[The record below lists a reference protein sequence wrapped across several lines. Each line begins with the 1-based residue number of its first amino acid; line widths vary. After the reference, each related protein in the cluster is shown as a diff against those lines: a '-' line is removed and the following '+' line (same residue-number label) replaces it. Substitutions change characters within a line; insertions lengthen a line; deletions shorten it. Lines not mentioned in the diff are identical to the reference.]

1 MNKKLLAIAIVTALS
16 ACGGSSNDDDSPANS
31 SATFSGDLSGSLTS
45 VDTTTSGALSV
56 SDPDDG
62 EDAALAQADTV
73 TSYGTFTISA
83 VGQWTYTLD
92 ATNSDVLALVGSTS
106 NLSEAITVTSVD
118 GTTTTIAISIS
129 GVDSTNTPAEFTG
142 DSTGS
147 LNADGTTTTGTI
159 VVTDPDSGEDEAVA
173 QSAVATSYG
182 SFTVSAGGQWT
193 YTVDNTNATLI
204 ALGANDSVDD
214 TITVSSVDGTAITL
228 TITISGVNDDPTFGT
243 GNGVDSSSISNNESS
258 AISGGLT
265 ITDEDTDEAVFTP
278 QTSVATNYGTFSIA
292 ADGMWTYTLD
302 TTNTTVLGLASDSD
316 SVVDEITVSSA
327 DGSSA
332 TISITISGVSSTTT
346 ELTKGSIGDNDS
358 VPAVNCTVTVSST
371 GALEDAVSYDM
382 TPGETVC
389 LASGTYGDFELS
401 FGGAGTEA
409 LPITVAAEV
418 PGEVIINGESSIGMT
433 GSYAVF
439 QGFVFKDGNMDS
451 SLLQTRANSNTACNN
466 CRITENTFVNMD
478 AGQDNS
484 TKWFQIYG
492 SGNRFDH
499 NWVSGK
505 ETRGA
510 LFIVERGDDPG
521 TEDRTQI
528 DHNYFA
534 DRPPIGGVAYAD
546 NSDNEYEG
554 IRIGTSST
562 HTSDSFAVVEHN
574 YFERIDGEAEVI
586 SVKAGGVT
594 VAHNTIRN
602 SRGSIVSRHGEGT
615 TIDNNYIIG
624 DGNPFAGGVR
634 IVDAN
639 HSVTNNYIQGARNPS
654 SGFYGG
660 ILISASDGSTSNGY
674 QDVENVLV
682 ANNTVVDSVNSINLF
697 AGNQDDN
704 PDSVYFVNNV
714 VADAIGPVFRNADE
728 MPNNSIFAGNY
739 IYGQSLADDED
750 VVSVDG
756 FTFADPMLSADSD
769 GLYRPTEN
777 SADLSADL
785 TADIGSF
792 ALPTKDMD
800 GQTRSDSTV
809 SGADEILSEVLAATD
824 MRGLLTPDLVGP
836 LSYTAPVGTPYIAQV
851 TISNDDFDSQ
861 NFTGWTNTGAEI
873 TTDTDEVF
881 SRGSS
886 VKFDSATDS
895 ITQTLTTE
903 ENTNYTLSAY
913 ISGPGKLSADVG
925 GVMYSAES
933 NSDNYNFTT
942 VSFNSGTATSV
953 EISAS
958 IDDSVLLSTDIENP
972 NFDNDQDDWVVNEG
986 TGIGQV
992 QDSDNSAS
1000 GNNGSIKFKYNDDDS
1015 GTPYD
1020 PYIAQTVT
1028 VEPNTEYTLTMYIL
1042 LKSSDEQDA
1051 TVLFGAHTGD
1061 AVVDGDF
1068 DSSNVI
1074 ASKDSVFGNLSD
1086 ENEGDDDFRPDT
1098 LTFNSGA
1105 NSSITIFAKYQSTLG
1120 DDIRIDDFSLTSQ
1133 GTPEDGSEVYVDSFR
1148 LVSHPSL

>member
-1 MNKKLLAIAIVTALS
+1 MKKKLLALAIVSALT
-16 ACGGSSNDDDSPANS
+16 ACGGSDDDSTEENT
-31 SATFSGDLSGSLTS
+31 SATFSGDLSGALTS
-45 VDTTTSGALSV
+45 VDADISGTLSI

-62 EDAALAQADTV
+62 EDAVLAQTDTV
-73 TSYGTFTISA
+73 TSFGLFTISA
-83 VGQWTYTLD
+83 SGQWSYTLD
-92 ATNSDVLALVGSTS
+92 ANNSDVTALVGSTS
-106 NLSEAITVTSVD
+106 TLSEDITVTSVD
-118 GTTTTIAISIS
+118 GTTTTITITIS
-129 GVDSTNTPAEFTG
+129 GVDSTQTPAVISG

-147 LNADGTTTTGTI
+147 LSADGTTATGTL
-159 VVTDPDSGEDEAVA
+159 VVTDPDTGEDETVA
-173 QSAVATSYG
+173 QTAATTSFG
-182 SFTVSAGGQWT
+182 SFTINTDGQWT
-193 YTVDNTNATLI
+193 YTVDNANATLI

-214 TITVSSVDGTAITL
+214 TVTVTSVDGTSLAL
-228 TITISGVNDDPTFGT
+228 TITINGVNEDPTFGT
-243 GNGVDSSSISNNESS
+243 GSAVDSASISNDLDTATTGTLS
-258 AISGGLT
+258 
-265 ITDEDTDEAVFTP
+265 ITDLDTGEDVFVA
-278 QTSVATNYGTFSIA
+278 QTSMATSYGTFSIA
-292 ADGMWTYTLD
+292 TDGMWTYTLD
-302 TTNTTVLGLASDSD
+302 TTNTTVLGLASESD
-316 SVVDEITVSSA
+316 SVVDDITVSSA
-327 DGSSA
+327 DGSNA
-332 TISITISGVSSTTT
+332 TISITISGVTTAT
-346 ELTKGSIGDNDS
+346 AGLTKGSIGDNDS
-358 VPAVNCTVTVSST
+358 VPTVNCTVTVSST
-371 GALEDAVSYDM
+371 DELEDAVSYDM

-409 LPITVAAEV
+409 LPITVAAAV
-418 PGEVIINGESSIGMT
+418 PGEVIINGESSVGMT

-534 DRPPIGGVAYAD
+534 DRPPFGGVAYAD

-615 TIDNNYIIG
+615 SIDNNFIIG

-697 AGNQDDN
+697 AGNEDDN
-704 PDSVYFVNNV
+704 AEEVYFVNNV
-714 VADAIGPVFRNADE
+714 VADAIGPVFKNSDE
-728 MPNNSIFAGNY
+728 MPNNSVFAGNY
-739 IYGQSLADDED
+739 IYGQSLADDESLT
-750 VVSVDG
+750 SVDG
-756 FTFADPMLSADSD
+756 FTFIDPMLSADSE

-785 TADIGSF
+785 TANIGSYS
-792 ALPTKDMD
+792 LPTKDMD

-809 SGADEILSEVLAATD
+809 SGADEILTEVLAATD
-824 MRGLLTPDLVGP
+824 MRGLLTPELVGP

-851 TISNDDFDSQ
+851 TISNDDFDTQS
-861 NFTGWTNTGAEI
+861 FDGWTNAGAEI
-873 TTDTDEVF
+873 TTETDEVF

-886 VKFDSATDS
+886 VRLDSATDS
-895 ITQTLTTE
+895 ITQTLTVA

-913 ISGPGKLSADVG
+913 ISGPGALHADVG
-925 GVMYSAES
+925 GTVYSADS
-933 NSDNYNFTT
+933 NSDSYNFTT
-942 VSFNSGTATSV
+942 VSFNSGSATSV
-953 EISAS
+953 DISAS
-958 IDDSVLLSTDIENP
+958 IDDSVLLSVDIENE
-972 NFDNDQDDWVVNEG
+972 NFDDDQDDWVVNEG

-1000 GNNGSIKFKYNDDDS
+1000 GNDGSIKFKYNDDDS

-1020 PYIAQTVT
+1020 PYIAQSID
-1028 VEPNTEYTLTMYIL
+1028 VEPNTEYTLTMYVL

-1068 DSSNVI
+1068 DSGNVI
-1074 ASKDSVFGNLSD
+1074 ASKDSVYGNLSSED
-1086 ENEGDDDFRPDT
+1086 EGDDDFRPDT
-1098 LTFNSGA
+1098 LVFNSGT

-1120 DDIRIDDFSLTSQ
+1120 DDIRIDDFSLTTL
-1133 GTPEDGSEVYVDSFR
+1133 GTPEDGTEVYVDSFR

>member
-1 MNKKLLAIAIVTALS
+1 MKQKILALAIVSALS
-16 ACGGSSNDDDSPANS
+16 ACGSSNDDDSTDNT
-31 SATFSGDLSGSLTS
+31 SASFSGDLNGALTS
-45 VDTTTSGALSV
+45 ADTSTSGTLSV

-62 EDAALAQADTV
+62 EDSALAQTDTA
-73 TSYGTFTISA
+73 TSYGTFTIS
-83 VGQWTYTLD
+83 VDGQWSYTLD
-92 ATNSDVLALVGSTS
+92 ATNADVLALVGTASS
-106 NLSEAITVTSVD
+106 LSDAITVTSVD
-118 GTTTTIAISIS
+118 GTTTSISITIS
-129 GVDSTNTPAEFTG
+129 GVAGTNTPAVFSG

-147 LNADGTTTTGTI
+147 LSADGTTATGTL
-159 VVTDPDSGEDEAVA
+159 VVTDPDSGEDATEAQTA
-173 QSAVATSYG
+173 ATTSFG
-182 SFTVSAGGQWT
+182 SFTIDTDGQWT

-214 TITVSSVDGTAITL
+214 TVTVTSVDGTAITL
-228 TITISGVNDDPTFGT
+228 TITINGVNEDPTFGT
-243 GNGVDSSSISNNESS
+243 GSGVDSSAISNDLDTAVTGTLS
-258 AISGGLT
+258 
-265 ITDEDTDEAVFTP
+265 ITDLDTGEDVFVA
-278 QTSVATNYGTFSIA
+278 QSSVATSYGTFSIA
-292 ADGMWTYTLD
+292 TDGMWTYTLD
-302 TTNTTVLGLASDSD
+302 TTNTTVLGLASESD
-316 SVVDEITVSSA
+316 SIVDEVTVSSA
-327 DGSSA
+327 DGSDA
-332 TISITISGVSSTTT
+332 TISITISGVSTATGG
-346 ELTKGSIGDNDS
+346 LTKGSIGDNDS
-358 VPAVNCTVTVSST
+358 VPTVNCTVTVSST
-371 GALEDAVSYDM
+371 SELEDAVSYDM

-409 LPITVAAEV
+409 LPITVAAAV
-418 PGEVIINGESSIGMT
+418 PGDVIINGESSIGMT
-433 GSYAVF
+433 GSYVVF

-510 LFIVERGDDPG
+510 LFIVERGDEPG

-534 DRPPIGGVAYAD
+534 DRPPFGGVAYAD

-697 AGNQDDN
+697 AGNEDDN
-704 PDSVYFVNNV
+704 PEEVYFVNNV
-714 VADAIGPVFRNADE
+714 VADAIGPVFRNSDE
-728 MPNNSIFAGNY
+728 MPINSVFAGNY
-739 IYGQSLADDED
+739 IYGQSLADDESL
-750 VVSVDG
+750 VSVDG

-785 TADIGSF
+785 TADTGSF
-792 ALPTKDMD
+792 SLPTKDMD

-809 SGADEILSEVLAATD
+809 SGADEILTEVLAATD

-836 LSYTAPVGTPYIAQV
+836 LSYTAPVGAPYIAQV
-851 TISNDDFDSQ
+851 TISNDDFDSE
-861 NFTGWTNTGAEI
+861 NFNGWTNTGAEI
-873 TTDTDEVF
+873 TTETDEVF

-895 ITQTLTTE
+895 ISQTLTVA

-933 NSDNYNFTT
+933 NSDSYNFTT

-953 EISAS
+953 DISAS
-958 IDDSVLLSTDIENP
+958 IDDSVLLSTDIEND
-972 NFDNDQDDWVVNEG
+972 NFDDDQDGWVVNEG

-1000 GNNGSIKFKYNDDDS
+1000 GNDGSIKFKYNDDDS

-1020 PYIAQTVT
+1020 PYIAQTIA
-1028 VEPNTEYTLTMYIL
+1028 VEPNTDYTLTMYIL

-1068 DSSNVI
+1068 DSGDVI
-1074 ASKDSVFGNLSD
+1074 ASKDSIYGNLSSED
-1086 ENEGDDDFRPDT
+1086 EGDDDFRPDT

-1105 NSSITIFAKYQSTLG
+1105 NTSITIFAKYQSTLG

-1133 GTPEDGSEVYVDSFR
+1133 GSPADGEEVFVDSFR